1 MDQSSNGSS
10 EGKIN
15 YTKVFENLRFL
26 RRNSKKNT
34 TLPLKKQDSKTD
46 TDLYS
51 TMKGDFILKRVSD
64 NSDKEN
70 NLNKGNT
77 LTKNFANQNVLDN
90 PTTKLE
96 MQTDN
101 QTFLNVFGNQK
112 ADSNTPELKNQAAKA
127 SNPFK
132 SIFNKKHYSDT
143 SDNSDLNSSDPSTPK
158 KIDDGSDP
166 EKKVK

>member
-1 MDQSSNGSS
+1 
-10 EGKIN
+10 
-15 YTKVFENLRFL
+15 
-26 RRNSKKNT
+26 
-34 TLPLKKQDSKTD
+34 
-46 TDLYS
+46 
-51 TMKGDFILKRVSD
+51 MKGDFILKRVSD

-158 KIDDGSDP
+158 KDEDGSDP